1 MRGILILIIFV
12 SQILGL
18 QVASAKYSWGGAK
31 KIKITHSHTHS
42 DSHDHHTDH
51 STEQKSESKS
61 KGSSQHD
68 PKGSHSHELTL
79 EGSGI
84 QFLQNE
90 VQFGMQKIDSPKQI
104 PFKSSFH
111 ESPLIGSL
119 FRPPISAAKIS

>member
-1 MRGILILIIFV
+1 MRGFLILIIFV

-31 KIKITHSHTHS
+31 KIKITHSHTHN
-42 DSHDHHTDH
+42 DSHDHHTD
-51 STEQKSESKS
+51 QKSDSES
-61 KGSSQHD
+61 KGSSKHD

-90 VQFGMQKIDSPKQI
+90 IQLGMQKIDSPKQI